1 VPAPDSVSLADA
13 IPLEHGPSKAEQQM
27 KQSTW
32 NPVRWQRVTMHFQ
45 RALDLPM
52 EQRQAF
58 IDRLHDD
65 DPDVSVVV
73 ERMLAADAAFSTDT
87 PSSAVPIMTR
97 ITDPVLSAGAQLGAY
112 SVETCLGAGGMGRV
126 YRARRTAGDVAQT
139 VAIKCLRFPHRD
151 ADFMRRFLRERR
163 ILASLAHPNIA
174 RFFDAGTLDDGQPF
188 VVLEFIDGK
197 PITEY
202 AQERRLG
209 IRERIELL
217 LKVIS
222 AVTYLHR
229 QLIVHRDIKP
239 SNVLVTANG
248 EPFLLD
254 FGIAKSFATD
264 EGLVPEDDET
274 AFEQRA
280 FSLAHAAPEQ
290 ISGRPVGIASDI
302 YSLGVM
308 AYELLCAAPPFAFT
322 GLTFADAQHI
332 VLEQLPQAPSERIPN
347 HGTAPDGS
355 DGSAWKSSLRGD
367 LDNIVQHALK
377 KEAESRY
384 PSAEA
389 FGDDLRR
396 FLDSRPISLRGGQ
409 RLYRA
414 QRFVRR
420 NRVAVGLAASLTLA
434 LVAGGAMLWRQY
446 LATELERDTALVER
460 RKAEALSGL
469 LMNAFEAADPSRNRG
484 ADVSARE
491 ILDQAARRVDSAGV
505 DAATRTSLLV
515 TISDVYRTLGLHK
528 DSGVL
533 AEAAIGRSQD
543 VPPLLRARAWRAL
556 AQAQLGMGDSAA
568 ASESLSAAK
577 TELPTELDT
586 DTVVEAIERESV
598 AIEILIARGLAPE
611 ALGRFKALYDRA
623 KKALGPAHPLTIRC
637 GVYYA
642 ERLRVLRKTEASR
655 VMLNELLQSF
665 PDPDHDPIGVR
676 LLGDLARC
684 ELALFQIDSA
694 DAYAERHA
702 KGVRL
707 LYGEQHRRYVS
718 VLDVLAKI
726 AAAKEDYERAIA
738 LNRQALSVS
747 EKITAKRGSSSMAI
761 VLNNL
766 AGNLRLAGRS
776 EESLETA
783 SAAVEMATRVLPEGH
798 NNIAHFRIMMAEALI
813 ELRRFPEALVQLNKS
828 ETIFA
833 ATLTPET
840 PGVARAHGEVLRAE
854 SLWGLRRTIE
864 AESAFARGWAR
875 IQQLPAEDP
884 IKTHAL
890 NLRARFTGANAQ

>member
-1 VPAPDSVSLADA
+1 
-13 IPLEHGPSKAEQQM
+13 M

-32 NPVRWQRVTMHFQ
+32 NSVRWQRVTMHFQ
-45 RALDLPM
+45 HAMDLPQ
-52 EQRQAF
+52 EERQAF
-58 IDRLHDD
+58 IDGLHDN

-73 ERMLAADAAFSTDT
+73 ERMLASDAAFCTDA
-87 PSSAVPIMTR
+87 PSSAIPMMTR
-97 ITDPVLSAGAQLGAY
+97 IADPVLSEGAQLGAY
-112 SVETCLGAGGMGRV
+112 SIDTCLGAGGMGRV
-126 YRARRTAGDVAQT
+126 YRAHRTAGDVAQT

-151 ADFMRRFLRERR
+151 ADFIRRFLRERR

-174 RFFDAGTLDDGQPF
+174 RFFDAGTFDDGQPF
-188 VVLEFIDGK
+188 VVLEFIDGM

-202 AQERRLG
+202 ARERRLG

-217 LKVIS
+217 LKVIA

-254 FGIAKSFATD
+254 FGIAKSFASD
-264 EGLVPEDDET
+264 VGLVPEDDET
-274 AFEQRA
+274 AFEHRA

-290 ISGRPVGIASDI
+290 ISGRPVGVASDI

-308 AYELLCAAPPFAFT
+308 AYELLCVAPPFALA
-322 GLTFADAQHI
+322 GRIFADAQRI

-347 HGTAPDGS
+347 QGAAPDGS
-355 DGSAWKSSLRGD
+355 DGRAWKRSLRGD

-377 KEAESRY
+377 KEAETRY
-384 PSAEA
+384 PSVEA

-414 QRFVRR
+414 QRFIRR

-460 RKAEALSGL
+460 RKAEALSSL
-469 LMNAFEAADPSRNRG
+469 LTNAFEAADPSRNRG
-484 ADVSARE
+484 EDVSARE

-533 AEAAIGRSQD
+533 AETAIGRLQD

-568 ASESLSAAK
+568 ASASLSAAK
-577 TELPTELDT
+577 AELPAELNT
-586 DTVVEAIERESV
+586 DAVVEAIERETV

-623 KKALGPAHPLTIRC
+623 KQELGPAHPLTIRC
-637 GVYYA
+637 GVYYS
-642 ERLRVLRKTEASR
+642 ERLRILRKTEASR
-655 VMLNELLQSF
+655 VLLTELLQNF

-676 LLGDLARC
+676 LLGDQARC
-684 ELALFQIDSA
+684 ELALYQIDRA
-694 DAYAERHA
+694 ATYAERHIG
-702 KGVRL
+702 GVRL
-707 LYGEQHRRYVS
+707 LYGKLHRRYAS
-718 VLDVLAKI
+718 ALDLLAKI
-726 AAAKEDYERAIA
+726 ATARGDYERAVTLNREALSVLEAITGEGGSSVLAIA
-738 LNRQALSVS
+738 LNNFS
-747 EKITAKRGSSSMAI
+747 
-761 VLNNL
+761 
-766 AGNLRLAGRS
+766 GNLRLAGRPQ
-776 EESLETA
+776 ESLEAA
-783 SAAVEMATRVLPEGH
+783 SAAVAMAMRVLPEGH
-798 NNIAHFRIMMAEALI
+798 NNIAHFRIMQAEALMA
-813 ELRRFPEALVQLNKS
+813 LQKFPEALEQLDLS
-828 ETIFA
+828 EAIFA

-840 PGVARAHGEVLRAE
+840 PGVARAHGEILRAE
-854 SLWGLRRTIE
+854 SLLGLHRATE

-875 IQQLPAEDP
+875 IQLLSASDP
-884 IKTHAL
+884 IKERAL
-890 NLRARFTGANAQ
+890 SVQAQLRGVNAQ